1 MNNISQTDDRSKQEV
16 EPEEQNN
23 WCQIPHEVWVDNR
36 LNLQEKCLFGRII
49 ALAISTGKCYS
60 GNEYLAKELNKS
72 KARIQAMLS
81 KLEKL
86 GYITRT
92 FTYKKDSKEIDKRY
106 IQPILKTMIPHIE
119 NNITPHIENNVDRID
134 ILDKNI
140 DKYNTL
146 SYLEDIPIEDI
157 RDFIKIFNISERQ
170 LKEKAEELA
179 DYCRAKGKK
188 YKDYRAF
195 LRNAVRKEY
204 GKRKIEKKPWENIP
218 ELPDE
223 VRTGNLKKMKEIKE
237 GIGL

>member
-1 MNNISQTDDRSKQEV
+1 MITYTTILHQAREELNLSLNEYALADIIYQLQNNPTSEYKGWCYSSKAYLGKCIGVSEQAVHGILNKLYEKGLIEKQEETKHIRATDKWYKCVILMKESMNTKETLGTLKKV
-16 EPEEQNN
+16 ESDTKETLVQDTKETLVNN
-23 WCQIPHEVWVDNR
+23 N
-36 LNLQEKCLFGRII
+36 K
-49 ALAISTGKCYS
+49 
-60 GNEYLAKELNKS
+60 EYNNK
-72 KARIQAMLS
+72 I
-81 KLEKL
+81 
-86 GYITRT
+86 
-92 FTYKKDSKEIDKRY
+92 
-106 IQPILKTMIPHIE
+106 
-119 NNITPHIENNVDRID
+119 NIKSI
-134 ILDKNI
+134 
-140 DKYNTL
+140 